1 VNQREDETEGTLEM
15 ERRFLGYWLLI
26 LLIVVLSAVCP
37 LGCSIGNREYSN
49 KSKLIYFGFDDHSE
63 KQEDVLRLI
72 HDWGNKVCSNW
83 QATISE
89 KDADYKVL
97 FGAATVTIVGRRG
110 EVVYNGGI
118 GPLYLPH
125 GNPNGTGVN
134 ICKLTG
140 E

>member
-1 VNQREDETEGTLEM
+1 MKILK
-15 ERRFLGYWLLI
+15 LIPYLLF
-26 LLIVVLSAVCP
+26 VVAHLF
-37 LGCSIGNREYSN
+37 GCSVSN
-49 KSKLIYFGFDDHSE
+49 TKKDHLQSTKLIYFGLDDHSE

-72 HDWGNKVCSNW
+72 QNWKKVCPNW

-97 FGAATVTIVGRRG
+97 FGTATITIVGRRG

-125 GNPNGTGVN
+125 GNPDGSGVN